1 VNALETYLISLI
13 RAQGPISVATYMA
26 EALGNEKHGYYM
38 KKDPFGQR
46 GDFTT
51 APEISQIF
59 GEMIG
64 LWQATNWLNMN
75 RPARVHLIE
84 LGPGRGTLMQD
95 TLRAMKIIPGLWAA
109 TRIHL
114 VEMSP
119 ILREM
124 QQKNLTDYPA
134 PEWHNRI
141 GDILHHA
148 RGEPILVIANEFFDA
163 LPVRQFQKT
172 DNGWHE
178 RLVSLDDR
186 DRLALK
192 LAPMPAPEQIIPVAL
207 QRAAPGSIVEICSA
221 GEHIMAEIAEHIG
234 QYGGAALIIDYG
246 YGQQDCGD
254 SLQAVKNHKYAD
266 ILKDPGDADLTA
278 HVNFQRLRE
287 IAGKYNTSLYGPAGQ
302 GNFLTALGIRD
313 RAEALGKGASA
324 RQQEDIRTALHRLT
338 HADEMGT
345 LFKVMAVTEAGLP
358 DIAGFGARVEM

>member
-1 VNALETYLISLI
+1 VNALETYLISLV

-38 KKDPFGQR
+38 KKDPFGQQ

-51 APEISQIF
+51 APEISQMF
-59 GEMIG
+59 GEIIG
-64 LWQATNWLNMN
+64 LWQATSWLNMG
-75 RPARVHLIE
+75 RPDKIHLIE

-95 TLRAMKIIPGLWAA
+95 ALRAMKIIPGLLAA

-119 ILREM
+119 ILRKM
-124 QQKNLTDYPA
+124 QQKSLGDYPA
-134 PEWHNRI
+134 PEWHSRI
-141 GDILHHA
+141 GDILRHA

-178 RLVSLDDR
+178 RLVSLDGR
-186 DRLALK
+186 DRLALR
-192 LAPMPAPEQIIPVAL
+192 LAPMPAPEQVIPGAL
-207 QRAAPGSIVEICSA
+207 QRAAPGSIVEICHA

-234 QYGGAALIIDYG
+234 QFGGAALIIDYG

-254 SLQAVKNHKYAD
+254 SLQAVKNHKYTD
-266 ILKDPGDADLTA
+266 ILQDPGDADLTA

-287 IAGKYNTSLYGPAGQ
+287 IATTYNTRTYGPTGQ
-302 GNFLTALGIRD
+302 GSFLNAMGIRQ
-313 RAEALGKGASA
+313 RADALGKEASA
-324 RQQEDIRTALHRLT
+324 SQREDIRTALHRLT
-338 HADEMGT
+338 HEDEMGR
-345 LFKVMAVTEAGLP
+345 LFKVMAVTESGLP
-358 DIAGFGARVEM
+358 DISGFGS

>member
-1 VNALETYLISLI
+1 MNALATYLVSLI
-13 RAQGPISVATYMA
+13 RAQGPISVATFMA

-38 KKDPFGQR
+38 KKDPFGRQ

-64 LWQATNWLNMN
+64 LWQATNWLNMG
-75 RPARVHLIE
+75 RPDKFHLIE

-95 TLRAMKIIPGLWAA
+95 SLRAMGVVPGLLEAA
-109 TRIHL
+109 RIHL

-119 ILREM
+119 VLREM
-124 QQKNLTDYPA
+124 QQGKLKGYPA

-141 GDILHHA
+141 GDVLRQA
-148 RGEPILVIANEFFDA
+148 RGAPVLVIANEFFDA

-172 DNGWHE
+172 DSGWHE
-178 RLVSLDDR
+178 RLVSLDAR

-192 LAPMPAPEQIIPVAL
+192 LAPAPAPEQIIPTAL
-207 QRAAPGSIVEICSA
+207 QRASDGSIAELCSA

-246 YGQQDCGD
+246 YEEQSCGD
-254 SLQAVKNHKYAD
+254 SLQAVKNHKYAN
-266 ILKDPGDADLTA
+266 ILQDPGDADLTA
-278 HVNFQRLRE
+278 HVNFHKLHE
-287 IAGKYNTSLYGPAGQ
+287 IAGKYNTSLYGPTGQ
-302 GNFLTALGIRD
+302 GSFLTALGIRE
-313 RAEALGKGASA
+313 RAEALSKGASA
-324 RQQEDIRTALHRLT
+324 EQQKDIRTALHRLT
-338 HADEMGT
+338 HADEMGS

-358 DIAGFGARVEM
+358 DIAGFGARAEM